1 MRVVASLA
9 LVALLA
15 AAKSPE
21 PINLKPAAA
30 WKIDY
35 HTNSCVL
42 SRQFTSGSAS
52 YAVQLTVAPVDQRA
66 WLRIGSAEKSRH
78 TDDGDAIVE
87 VDGAKL
93 AEPTHFNFYPNARGG
108 TTREFLFEDFERD
121 VAGTA
126 RTLRLEPERHG
137 NFLLDV
143 SDLRAAMRTMHSCM
157 DDLHRSLGI
166 DPALLRTIVAEPQG
180 TTFSFVKSAP
190 LPFDMQLLYWVA
202 PNGRVD
208 DCRVLAPTSKAEADT
223 AVCDELKRKGR
234 FKPAKNAA
242 GIAIRAPVYE
252 DVRMRVAELVTTAPM

>member
-9 LVALLA
+9 LVALLG
-15 AAKSPE
+15 AAKSPA
-21 PINLKPAAA
+21 PINLKPASA
-30 WKIDY
+30 WKVDY
-35 HTNSCVL
+35 HTNNCVL
-42 SRQFTSGSAS
+42 SRQFTSGNAS
-52 YAVQLTVAPVDQRA
+52 YDVQLAVAPVDEHA

-78 TDDGDAIVE
+78 TADGDATVE
-87 VDGAKL
+87 VDGAPL
-93 AEPTHFNFYPNARGG
+93 AEPTHFNFYPNAKGG

-121 VAGTA
+121 VARTA

-143 SDLRAAMRTMHSCM
+143 RDFPDAVRTMHSCM

-166 DPALLRTIVAEPQG
+166 DPALLRTIAAEPQG

-208 DCRVLAPTSKAEADT
+208 DCRVLAPAGKADT
-223 AVCDELKRKGR
+223 AVCDELRRKGR

-252 DVRMRVAELVTTAPM
+252 DVRMRVAEVMTTAPM